1 MSLEFSWKIFA
12 IVVAFIL
19 IGLLSWKMH
28 KAGPPKD
35 E

>member
-1 MSLEFSWKIFA
+1 MEFSWT
-12 IVVAFIL
+12 AFFVTVSFVL
-19 IGLLSWKMH
+19 IGVLSWVMH